1 MDYSRNPETA
11 AQERNAKL
19 IAEGFDLPNAGGG
32 AFVAPDG
39 SLVSDEETT
48 LSLPSVTPEPVAVEP
63 TSADALSM
71 PGPGQMRSRL
81 NASEHRGARDLY
93 EGVQIAPRPQSL
105 NLSQDD
111 SQGGGS
117 GSASKVAT
125 FYDSGLNLANK
136 EGDDGLI
143 YKAVCKTGTL
153 ALSPGPGQIDVDQ
166 PLQLTSELFHQLKE
180 SVDEQAFPYC
190 TIPLTHDN
198 GMLENTG
205 YVRNLAIEPSTDPN
219 DPPGTEILWAGMDF
233 TEPDIKDKV
242 LRGTIPDTSVGVKF
256 SYRNKR
262 TGKTYPAALEHVALT
277 HQPWVDGLTPF
288 GQDRL
293 LSINAAEKRP
303 ADEDFLGVFMAQESE
318 PAKPK
323 KSRRKGLPAR
333 RTGDILPDDKGVGG
347 ITPTLQASQ
356 TKKRKMPT
364 KKTSRT
370 PKTVEQLMASQQVQ
384 IEQAQAE
391 LEATKAELALAQ
403 GTTAANAA
411 ALHLSQVEQDVK
423 AWQEAGVTP
432 AVARYAKDILL
443 AVGPEPEPTADNAA
457 LMLSITKTVDGEP
470 VVEET
475 PLSLSQIVKD
485 IVALS
490 PKIGSGDI
498 ATVMA
503 EMDEL
508 NASQTKTKSAKEK
521 AQEAYDSM
529 MEVRNG
535 GVQ

>member
-1 MDYSRNPETA
+1 
-11 AQERNAKL
+11 
-19 IAEGFDLPNAGGG
+19 
-32 AFVAPDG
+32 
-39 SLVSDEETT
+39 
-48 LSLPSVTPEPVAVEP
+48 
-63 TSADALSM
+63 
-71 PGPGQMRSRL
+71 
-81 NASEHRGARDLY
+81 
-93 EGVQIAPRPQSL
+93 
-105 NLSQDD
+105 
-111 SQGGGS
+111 
-117 GSASKVAT
+117 
-125 FYDSGLNLANK
+125 
-136 EGDDGLI
+136 
-143 YKAVCKTGTL
+143 
-153 ALSPGPGQIDVDQ
+153 
-166 PLQLTSELFHQLKE
+166 
-180 SVDEQAFPYC
+180 
-190 TIPLTHDN
+190 
-198 GMLENTG
+198 
-205 YVRNLAIEPSTDPN
+205 
-219 DPPGTEILWAGMDF
+219 
-233 TEPDIKDKV
+233 
-242 LRGTIPDTSVGVKF
+242 
-256 SYRNKR
+256 
-262 TGKTYPAALEHVALT
+262 
-277 HQPWVDGLTPF
+277 
-288 GQDRL
+288 
-293 LSINAAEKRP
+293 
-303 ADEDFLGVFMAQESE
+303 
-318 PAKPK
+318 
-323 KSRRKGLPAR
+323 
-333 RTGDILPDDKGVGG
+333 
-347 ITPTLQASQ
+347 
-356 TKKRKMPT
+356 MPT